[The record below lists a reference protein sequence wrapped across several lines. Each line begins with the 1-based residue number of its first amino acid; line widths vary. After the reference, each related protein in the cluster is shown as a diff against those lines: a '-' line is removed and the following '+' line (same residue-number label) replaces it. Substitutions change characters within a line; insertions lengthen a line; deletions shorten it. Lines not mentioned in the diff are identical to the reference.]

1 MLLIA
6 GGAFAAGVVA
16 GAGADGG
23 ERLTAASRL
32 TDAQLAGQRFVAGFT
47 GTEPPGAVRLMIR
60 EGRLAGVI
68 LFEENL
74 PSRTAGRRL
83 IRELQGIPRPRHLRD
98 PLLVMV
104 DQEGGLVKRV
114 GGAPSTSAEVMG
126 SRGPAFSR
134 REGRRTAANLRDLG
148 FNVDLAPVL
157 DVGRQGGVIEETDR
171 AFGDTAREVTRSG
184 GAFTNGL
191 RRGGVAATAKH
202 FPGIGAAGENTDFA
216 VQRIRLSK
224 RALRR
229 VDERPYR
236 RFVDLGG
243 DLVMLSNAI
252 YPAFSDRPAVFT
264 RSIATGE
271 LRGRLGFQGVSIT
284 DALGAAAAQDF
295 GGPARVS
302 VAAAR
307 SGVDLLLFADWQSA
321 AEGHR
326 ALRRELTAGDVS
338 RGNFEESVQRVLK
351 LRHRFGARGGAGAG
365 PEPSGATDPEQR
377 ASKGSDQAETP
388 ARPPIDLPWGIWP
401 R

>member
-6 GGAFAAGVVA
+6 GAAFTAGVAV
-16 GAGADGG
+16 GDGPDVS
-23 ERLTAASRL
+23 RRVDAAARL
-32 TDAQLAGQRFVAGFT
+32 TDTQLAGQRFIAGFV
-47 GTEPPGAVRLMIR
+47 GTEPPGAVRRMIR

-68 LFEENL
+68 LFSANL
-74 PSRTAGRRL
+74 PSRAVGRRL
-83 IRELQGIPRPRHLRD
+83 IRQLQAIPRPRRLRD

-104 DQEGGLVKRV
+104 DQEGGLVKRIS
-114 GGAPSTSAEVMG
+114 GAPSASAEEMG
-126 SRGPAFSR
+126 RRGPAFSR
-134 REGRRTAANLRDLG
+134 RQGRRTAANLRDLG

-171 AFGDTAREVTRSG
+171 AFGDTPREVTRSG
-184 GAFTNGL
+184 GAFANGL
-191 RRGGVAATAKH
+191 RRGGVATTAKH
-202 FPGIGAAGENTDFA
+202 FPGMGAAGENTDFA

-229 VDERPYR
+229 IDERPYH
-236 RFVDLGG
+236 RFVEIDG

-252 YPAFSDRPAVFT
+252 YPAFSGKPAVFT

-284 DALGAAAAQDF
+284 DALGAAAAADF

-321 AEGHR
+321 AAGHR
-326 ALRRELTAGDVS
+326 ALRRKLTAGDVS
-338 RGNFEESVQRVLK
+338 RDRFTDSVQRVLE
-351 LRHRFGARGGAGAG
+351 LRHRFGPRGGAG
-365 PEPSGATDPEQR
+365 
-377 ASKGSDQAETP
+377 
-388 ARPPIDLPWGIWP
+388 
-401 R
+401 